1 MEVGVGTAAA
11 SSCWRT
17 SSYIISIA
25 DSHTC
30 YQQVSVFLYFNLY

>member
-11 SSCWRT
+11 SSSWRT
-17 SSYIISIA
+17 SSYISIA
-25 DSHTC
+25 DSQTC